1 VLSLDQQNSTVVVVE
16 DDAGMRKALE
26 RLLRAGGF
34 QAVLFSSA
42 EAFLGTDATASA
54 ACLVLDIHLPGLSG
68 FELRRRLTELGHQQ
82 PVIFITAV
90 DDESARDEARQL
102 KCLAYFRKPFE
113 GAALLEAIRRALEA
127 RP

>member
-1 VLSLDQQNSTVVVVE
+1 MLDQHNSTVVVVE
-16 DDAGMRKALE
+16 DDAGMLKALE

-42 EAFLGTDATASA
+42 EALLGTDAAASA

-68 FELRRRLTELGHQQ
+68 FELRRRLTVLGHQQ

-90 DDESARDEARQL
+90 DDEAARDEARQL
-102 KCLAYFRKPFE
+102 ACIAYFRKPFE
-113 GAALLEAIRRALEA
+113 GAALLSAIRLALET